1 MLKQA
6 LRMLWRD
13 WRAGEVGFLLVAIMI
28 AVAALSSVSFFAERI
43 RSGLQR
49 DSNQMLGADLVIG
62 ADRPIPQAW
71 REVAQQQ
78 GLKLAETVVFS
89 SMALNPDGM
98 SKLVSLKAVSPAYP
112 LRGSLKTSN
121 QAGGEGTPTRE
132 VPAPGTVWADSN
144 LFTALNLKLGQK
156 IQIGEKSFVLSQM
169 IASEPDRGASFMNFA
184 PRAMIALSDL
194 PATELVQPGS
204 RITYRLLVAD
214 QRRILSTDSAELGA
228 FQSWLKTQIAGK
240 DWRGVNVESL
250 ESARPETRATLDRAE
265 RFLAL
270 VSLLSSL
277 LAAVAIALAARRYM
291 LRHLNACVML
301 RFLGLTQN
309 QATRMFLFEFIA
321 LGLIGSGLGALLGFA
336 AHFLLLA
343 LLGPLVGAALP
354 PPSPLP
360 AWQAFV
366 TGLILLIG
374 FALPP
379 LLQLR
384 NATLNRVL
392 RREPEAPKALT
403 LLSYVFGA
411 TGFVGLLIWQAGE
424 VKLGLMIA
432 GGFFAGLVVF
442 SLVAWL
448 SLFSVRLLK
457 YRANYAAWRF
467 ALASLQRRPA
477 ATAVQIVALALGL
490 MALLLLTVVRGQLV
504 DAWRSS
510 APADAP
516 NRFMINIQPDQKAAI
531 EARLQER
538 GVNNAPL
545 FPMIRGRLISINERL
560 TSAEPYRSHPD
571 KRLLEREFNL
581 STLPDLPEQNF
592 ITQGRWYAPD
602 AVAEASVEQGL
613 AETFNLKLGDKL
625 RFDIAG
631 QIVEAKMTSIR
642 KLDWGSMRVNFY
654 VIINPKAMEGMPQSF
669 ISAFHLP
676 PEKAA
681 VGDQLAK
688 EFPNLSVVDTGQ
700 ILRQV
705 QAILDQ
711 VIAAVEFLFLFTLAA
726 GGLVL
731 YAVLLGSQ
739 DERKREAGLM
749 RALGATRKQL
759 AGAQRIEFLFIG
771 ALAGGLAATGAVA
784 TGWGLA
790 VFVFQFSWRWQPE
803 AWLAG
808 ITAGVVVAMIGGW
821 LGLRGVLQHPPLQTL
836 REAV

>member
-1 MLKQA
+1 
-6 LRMLWRD
+6 
-13 WRAGEVGFLLVAIMI
+13 
-28 AVAALSSVSFFAERI
+28 
-43 RSGLQR
+43 
-49 DSNQMLGADLVIG
+49 
-62 ADRPIPQAW
+62 
-71 REVAQQQ
+71 
-78 GLKLAETVVFS
+78 
-89 SMALNPDGM
+89 
-98 SKLVSLKAVSPAYP
+98 
-112 LRGSLKTSN
+112 
-121 QAGGEGTPTRE
+121 
-132 VPAPGTVWADSN
+132 
-144 LFTALNLKLGQK
+144 
-156 IQIGEKSFVLSQM
+156 
-169 IASEPDRGASFMNFA
+169 
-184 PRAMIALSDL
+184 
-194 PATELVQPGS
+194 
-204 RITYRLLVAD
+204 
-214 QRRILSTDSAELGA
+214 
-228 FQSWLKTQIAGK
+228 
-240 DWRGVNVESL
+240 
-250 ESARPETRATLDRAE
+250 
-265 RFLAL
+265 
-270 VSLLSSL
+270 
-277 LAAVAIALAARRYM
+277 
-291 LRHLNACVML
+291 
-301 RFLGLTQN
+301 
-309 QATRMFLFEFIA
+309 
-321 LGLIGSGLGALLGFA
+321 
-336 AHFLLLA
+336 
-343 LLGPLVGAALP
+343 
-354 PPSPLP
+354 
-360 AWQAFV
+360 
-366 TGLILLIG
+366 
-374 FALPP
+374 
-379 LLQLR
+379 
-384 NATLNRVL
+384 
-392 RREPEAPKALT
+392 
-403 LLSYVFGA
+403 
-411 TGFVGLLIWQAGE
+411 
-424 VKLGLMIA
+424 
-432 GGFFAGLVVF
+432 
-442 SLVAWL
+442 
-448 SLFSVRLLK
+448 
-457 YRANYAAWRF
+457 
-467 ALASLQRRPA
+467 
-477 ATAVQIVALALGL
+477 
-490 MALLLLTVVRGQLV
+490 
-504 DAWRSS
+504 
-510 APADAP
+510 
-516 NRFMINIQPDQKAAI
+516 MINIQPDQKAAI